1 MPLVFLL
8 APIFNFK
15 TPVSMTIGII
25 ITTLALYLLG
35 RVLFKDDLKQM
46 GFFALITILVIV
58 IDCIFGTYLMK
69 NNIMSYDA
77 IIELDIMV

>member
-35 RVLFKDDLKQM
+35 RVLFKDDLKIATLPTN
-46 GFFALITILVIV
+46 G
-58 IDCIFGTYLMK
+58 
-69 NNIMSYDA
+69 NIESA
-77 IIELDIMV
+77 